1 MRFRP
6 FGVTGTAVSAISLA
20 LTDPSR
26 RMSPTEWTRLTYD
39 ALENGVNCFE
49 IVSADP
55 AVIDGL
61 GLGLKVLERHLVFV
75 ALRLGHSAAA
85 RFDFSAENLARSV
98 EAVVARSGLEYLD
111 AVLLDDPA
119 DDALPP
125 EALATLKALRSAG
138 RTRMIG
144 VCGNGPAMDA
154 YISTRQFD
162 VLSLPYNLMSGWN
175 TRNRIRAALDH
186 DMTVMGHDF
195 FPRDI
200 EGFVQPQSS
209 VPNIL
214 QRRPMLARPTR
225 QNPLAGAGTY
235 AFLNETHGW
244 TAEEICLAYALTQ
257 PALATIQL
265 TTDQAARLPELAEV
279 TEKEMPPGLAS
290 RIEMARF
297 GNLGAPA
304 GQAAR
309 AG

>member
-6 FGVTGTAVSAISLA
+6 FGITGTAVSAISLA
-20 LTDPSR
+20 LTDPPR
-26 RMSPTEWTRLTYD
+26 RMGPTEWTALTYQ

-61 GLGLKVLERHLVFV
+61 GHGLKVLERHLVFV
-75 ALRLGHSAAA
+75 ALRLGHTEAA

-119 DDALPP
+119 GDALPP

-144 VCGNGPAMDA
+144 VCGQGPAMDA

-162 VLSLPYNLMSGWN
+162 VLSIPYNLTSGWN

-195 FPRDI
+195 YPQEMHQFT
-200 EGFVQPQSS
+200 QPQSAI
-209 VPNIL
+209 PNIL
-214 QRRPMLARPTR
+214 QRRTLIPRPTR
-225 QNPLAGAGTY
+225 QNPLAGVGTY

-265 TTDQAARLPELAEV
+265 TTEQASRLTELADVCER
-279 TEKEMPPGLAS
+279 EMPPGLAS

-297 GNLGAPA
+297 GNVGAPP

-309 AG
+309 TG